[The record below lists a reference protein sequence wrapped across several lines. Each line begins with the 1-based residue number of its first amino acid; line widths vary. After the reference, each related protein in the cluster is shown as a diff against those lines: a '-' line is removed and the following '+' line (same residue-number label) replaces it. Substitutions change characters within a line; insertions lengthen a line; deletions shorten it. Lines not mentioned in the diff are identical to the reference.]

1 MAGIHLPIT
10 KFLKLLLIGLVGKQ
24 PRMHDELILI
34 VTFINRDS
42 TILVKL
48 TAKSPP
54 IFPSFISDYSS
65 RWKTSAFLLLA
76 NILSV
81 LGHLVNNDRIT

>member
-42 TILVKL
+42 TILDKL

-54 IFPSFISDYSS
+54 ICSSFISDCSYP
-65 RWKTSAFLLLA
+65 WKRSAFL
-76 NILSV
+76 
-81 LGHLVNNDRIT
+81 